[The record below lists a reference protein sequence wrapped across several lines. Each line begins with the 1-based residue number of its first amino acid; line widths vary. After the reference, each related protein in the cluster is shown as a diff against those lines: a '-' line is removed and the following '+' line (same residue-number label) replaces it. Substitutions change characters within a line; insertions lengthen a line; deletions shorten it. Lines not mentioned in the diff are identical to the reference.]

1 MKQAVELLC
10 VGNAIVDVFANAPP
24 GFLEHWGLSPGA
36 RHLDHARLN
45 AMLEALGMAG
55 SALWSGADGKGAVV
69 SGGGGAN
76 VAKIAALLGI
86 SSLFAGAVGRDAAG
100 QFFEQELREAGAGAL
115 LVQGKAPTGLC
126 LILQRPGAGPCIA
139 ASTGAA
145 LEFDEAAIPEDRIQE
160 ARVLLIDGYMLDR
173 EALTRRIMEM
183 AVQHGTV
190 IALDVGSAAMAAAR
204 AAEIRRFCDD
214 YPLILFMNEAEAEA
228 FYEAQGAAAMDEE
241 PETPV
246 WGGWTHTARF
256 QTFYQKFTGK
266 DIYPIIAV
274 KQGHR
279 GATVF
284 AGGTMYRAGT
294 LALYAGAESTGAGDA
309 FCAAFLAAWIRGT
322 SLADCAAL
330 GNRAAREILNVPGTM
345 IGRKK
350 LAPIAKILA
359 AHDGR

>member
-10 VGNAIVDVFANAPP
+10 IGNAIVDVFADAPP
-24 GFLEHWGLSPGA
+24 GFLERWGLSQGA
-36 RHLDHARLN
+36 QHLDHARLS
-45 AMLEALGMAG
+45 AMLEALGMTG
-55 SALWSGADGKGAVV
+55 SAMRSGGAGKDAVV

-86 SSLFAGAVGRDAAG
+86 SSLFVGAVGRDAAG
-100 QFFEQELREAGAGAL
+100 QFFDDELREAGAAAL
-115 LVQGKAPTGLC
+115 LLQGKAATGLC
-126 LILQRPGAGPCIA
+126 LVLQQPGAEPCTA
-139 ASTGAA
+139 ASPGAA
-145 LEFDEAAIPEDRIQE
+145 LELDEAAIPEDRVQE

-173 EALTRRIMEM
+173 EALTRRIMEL

-190 IALDVGSAAMAAAR
+190 IALDVGSVAMAASQ
-204 AAEIRRFCDD
+204 AAEIRRFCED

-228 FYEAQGAAAMDEE
+228 FYEAQGAAAIEEE
-241 PETPV
+241 PETPI

-256 QTFYQKFTGK
+256 QTFYQKFTGN

-309 FCAAFLAAWIRGT
+309 FCAAFLAAWIRGR

-330 GNRAAREILNVPGTM
+330 GNRAAREILHVPGTM

-350 LAPIAKILA
+350 LAPLAKTLA